1 MFDKDRLNFA
11 FPLFTT
17 AMHMLVQFSLASLVL
32 YCFPSFRPYRKH
44 TSDLGSSRHEDEPNS
59 SKMSKLYY
67 LTRIG
72 PCGAATS
79 LDIGLGNMSLK
90 SITLTFYSRFR
101 GLLLLVLTP
110 LTPPSHVQ
118 ILLFSFR
125 LDFRLRLSSR
135 TADVAS
141 CRNHCHNDCRCNSHG
156 LR

>member
-1 MFDKDRLNFA
+1 MFDKDRLDFG

-32 YCFPSFRPYRKH
+32 YIFPSFRPYHKH
-44 TSDLGSSRHEDEPNS
+44 TSDLGRSRHETEPN

-90 SITLTFYSRFR
+90 SITLTFYSKFPP
-101 GLLLLVLTP
+101 TKP
-110 LTPPSHVQ
+110 LAAIPVEK
-118 ILLFSFR
+118 IR
-125 LDFRLRLSSR
+125 
-135 TADVAS
+135 
-141 CRNHCHNDCRCNSHG
+141 
-156 LR
+156 